1 VPPEVYAAYLTDGV
15 EHGQLME
22 LFEQFGNMERAIT
35 EFINQQKK
43 MI

>member
-1 VPPEVYAAYLTDGV
+1 
-15 EHGQLME
+15 ME

-43 MI
+43 MIWELL

>member
-1 VPPEVYAAYLTDGV
+1 
-15 EHGQLME
+15 ME

-43 MI
+43 MIWE